1 MYCDLRRS
9 IHVGLLSSFVLSL
22 ISYLLLPH
30 LKKLDKTKLLFL
42 FVVFFVIATSMDY
55 FNYCFTKCKNVKSS
69 ITYGVFTVGLIYVFF
84 TLFVGKLE
92 SASAYLYP
100 VVFNV
105 AILSGIHYFLCD
117 PKYNK
122 NI

>member
-1 MYCDLRRS
+1 MSCDLRRS
-9 IHVGLLSSFVLSL
+9 IHVGLLSSIVLSL
-22 ISYLLLPH
+22 ISYLILPH

-92 SASAYLYP
+92 SSSAYLYP

-117 PKYNK
+117 SKYNK